1 MVVAIIMFAVAGVNL
16 IIGFLHFFER
26 GPLMNNAYLYASKQ
40 QRKSMNKKPY
50 YRQSAIVFFL
60 LSVIFIIVGLSVV
73 MEDYRITFLE
83 FPVMTGIV
91 IYAIVSSMRINKKEK
106 R

>member
-1 MVVAIIMFAVAGVNL
+1 
-16 IIGFLHFFER
+16 
-26 GPLMNNAYLYASKQ
+26 MNNAYLYSSKQ
-40 QRKSMNKKPY
+40 QRESMNKKPY

-73 MEDYRITFLE
+73 LEDYRITFLE
-83 FPVMTGIV
+83 LPVMIVIV

>member
-16 IIGFLHFFER
+16 
-26 GPLMNNAYLYASKQ
+26 
-40 QRKSMNKKPY
+40 
-50 YRQSAIVFFL
+50 
-60 LSVIFIIVGLSVV
+60 IIVGLSVV

>member
-1 MVVAIIMFAVAGVNL
+1 MVVAIIMFAIAGANL
-16 IIGFLHFFER
+16 IIGFLQFFER
-26 GPLMNNAYLYASKQ
+26 GPLMNNAYLYSSKQ
-40 QRKSMNKKPY
+40 QRESMNKKPY

-73 MEDYRITFLE
+73 LEDYRITFLE
-83 FPVMTGIV
+83 LPVMIVIV